1 MALVVKD
8 RVRETSTTTGTGT
21 LTLAGAVTG
30 FQTFSSAI
38 GNTNTTY
45 YTIVNGSE
53 WEVGIGTVGAGT
65 LARTTVLAS
74 SNAGSAV
81 TFSAGT
87 KDVFCAYPAGKSFY
101 TDLLGTNVATALGT
115 AVGSAG
121 AFVVNG
127 GVLGTPSSGTL
138 TNCTFPTLNQN
149 TTGTAAG
156 LSSTLVATSGGT
168 GQSTYA
174 IGDLLQGGA
183 TNTLTKLA
191 AVATGNALISGGVG
205 TASSWGKIGLATHV
219 SGTLGATNGGTGLT
233 AYTTG
238 DIIYASATNT
248 LSALADVATG
258 NSLISGGVGVAPSW
272 GKIGLTTH
280 VSGTL
285 AVGNGGTGATTLTGI
300 VKGNGTSAFTAATSG
315 TDYSAGTSA
324 LATGILKSTTTTG
337 ALSIAVAGDFPTL
350 NQNTTGTA
358 AGLSATLVVG
368 SGGTGATTLTG
379 ILKGNGTSAFTAA
392 TAGTDYVA
400 PATATNFTA
409 QQYFGTATLTD
420 GATISWAAN
429 TQQVATVTIA
439 GNRTMAAPTGL
450 VSGAFYSLNV
460 IQDATGSRTMTWNAV
475 FKWTGGTAPTLS
487 TAASAKDFFVFRSD
501 GTNLYEQG
509 RSLGVA

>member
-8 RVRETSTTTGTGT
+8 RVRETSITTGTGT

-65 LARTTVLAS
+65 LARTTVVAS

-81 TFSAGT
+81 NFSAGT
-87 KDVFCAYPAGKSFY
+87 KDVFCSYPADKAIY
-101 TDLLGTNVATALGT
+101 TGGSYSNPSWITSISGSIVSGNISGNAANITGTYAGTITSSQVTTGLGYTPASNATTITINGTTYDLSANRTWSVGTVTSVAALTLG
-115 AVGSAG
+115 
-121 AFVVNG
+121 
-127 GVLGTPSSGTL
+127 
-138 TNCTFPTLNQN
+138 
-149 TTGTAAG
+149 TTGTD
-156 LSSTLVATSGGT
+156 LSST
-168 GQSTYA
+168 
-174 IGDLLQGGA
+174 
-183 TNTLTKLA
+183 
-191 AVATGNALISGGVG
+191 VATGTSTPVI
-205 TASSWGKIGLATHV
+205 
-219 SGTLGATNGGTGLT
+219 TLNVPT
-233 AYTTG
+233 
-238 DIIYASATNT
+238 ASATNR
-248 LSALADVATG
+248 
-258 NSLISGGVGVAPSW
+258 
-272 GKIGLTTH
+272 
-280 VSGTL
+280 
-285 AVGNGGTGATTLTGI
+285 
-300 VKGNGTSAFTAATSG
+300 
-315 TDYSAGTSA
+315 
-324 LATGILKSTTTTG
+324 G
-337 ALSIAVAGDFPTL
+337 ALSAADWTTFNNKQPAGTYVTSISVASSNGF
-350 NQNTTGTA
+350 TGT
-358 AGLSATLVVG
+358 S
-368 SGGTGATTLTG
+368 SGGATPALTLTTSITG
-379 ILKGNGTSAFTAA
+379 VLKGNGTAISAAAAGTDYQAAITATGVLKGAGAGSISAA
-392 TAGTDYVA
+392 TAGTDFVT
-400 PATATNFTA
+400 PSTATNFTA

-460 IQDATGSRTMTWNAV
+460 IQDATGSRTMTWNSV